1 MPTIA
6 EIPDSSQ
13 GKIIF
18 VKVTPYSSRNEVEQI
33 GENFY
38 HIRLTASP
46 VDGKAN
52 QKLTEVLAEYFRH
65 PKSMIIITKGRTA
78 KNKTVK
84 FLV

>member
-6 EIPDSSQ
+6 DIPESSQ

-18 VKVTPYSSRNEVEQI
+18 VKVTPYASRNEI
-33 GENFY
+33 GQTGANTY
-38 HIRLTASP
+38 DIRLTASP

-84 FLV
+84 FLI